1 MIKKRVDWLIIGPRD
16 YHIVV
21 EIARFEPASKDSNGQ
36 LKFSL
41 LGRGYTD
48 NGTYH
53 FNLNERQDM
62 ETRDRVTDVVVSESN
77 TLRVEY
83 LPGQAGDTFTLA
95 YRLRPRVLV
104 RPAGW
109 LRQYFNEMTKPAIFV
124 PRLTDQQW
132 TIRAP
137 YTKHIALYT
146 KFLDLL
152 NEMPCSKSSVNFY
165 EGIPYIK
172 PNSQK
177 LGIEIRKI
185 SNHFSLKSE
194 RNTSLFGMRQH
205 GNAHIRPSTIARAH
219 DRIERAR
226 HKILDSKHQRSRLLR
241 PNGRLVVLGLNEL
254 GLVSNR
260 WQWLERQSLERRRRR
275 I

>member
-1 MIKKRVDWLIIGPRD
+1 MA
-16 YHIVV
+16 

-53 FNLNERQDM
+53 FNLNDRQEI
-62 ETRDRVTDVVVSESN
+62 ETRDRVTDIVVSESN

-83 LPGQAGDTFTLA
+83 LPGQAGDSFTIA
-95 YRLRPRVLV
+95 YRLRRRVLIE
-104 RPAGW
+104 PSGW

-137 YTKHIALYT
+137 YTKKIALYT

-152 NEMPCSKSSVNFY
+152 NEVPCSKSSVNFY
-165 EGIPYIK
+165 EGK
-172 PNSQK
+172 NF
-177 LGIEIRKI
+177 L
-185 SNHFSLKSE
+185 SLDH
-194 RNTSLFGMRQH
+194 N
-205 GNAHIRPSTIARAH
+205 
-219 DRIERAR
+219 
-226 HKILDSKHQRSRLLR
+226 
-241 PNGRLVVLGLNEL
+241 
-254 GLVSNR
+254 
-260 WQWLERQSLERRRRR
+260 
-275 I
+275 